1 MQSPA
6 VPPELL
12 ADLLGAKKNKQIEFV
27 GQLVEALEQ
36 VSPNLVPR
44 LDDHPYADAII
55 EGPSAC
61 STLLRLYHS
70 EKDELAKAAILDA
83 ITRINHQDFPTQE
96 VLTSLEKI
104 LSECKSEILVSAA
117 ATALASARHE
127 SFLEQQKAFLASD
140 SPSQVRIS
148 AKLLGYGRYEP
159 ATAALLT
166 LLQPDN
172 MAVADS
178 VIWALGEI
186 GHESA
191 LPTLHEM
198 LTASV
203 MSEEVLDAMGK
214 IGNLT
219 SVVRVIAILLEGT
232 IQQREKAAQ
241 AFSRIARNN
250 DGQLDDDELQARS
263 LGLLESLIE
272 KDKSILVRFHCIVT
286 HSILGGHLTSGQIMK
301 ALGARVSPSRLDSV
315 AGFFANRGSKV

>member
-1 MQSPA
+1 MPSPA

-36 VSPNLVPR
+36 VSPGLVPR

-61 STLLRLYHS
+61 QTLLKLYKS
-70 EKDELAKAAILDA
+70 EKDEIAKAAILDA
-83 ITRINHQDFPTQE
+83 ITRINHQDYPTKE
-96 VLTSLEKI
+96 IVHALEQI
-104 LSECKSEILVSAA
+104 LSECKSDKLVSVA

-127 SFLEQQKAFLASD
+127 PFLEQQRAFLVSD

-159 ATAALLT
+159 ATEALLT

-172 MAVADS
+172 MAVADA

-186 GHESA
+186 GDESA

-203 MSEEVLDAMGK
+203 MSEDVLEAMGK

-219 SVVRVIAILLEGT
+219 SVVRLIAVLLEGT
-232 IQQREKAAQ
+232 VQQREKAAQ

-250 DGQLDDDELQARS
+250 GGQLEDKELQARS
-263 LGLLESLIE
+263 LVLLESLVE
-272 KDKSILVRFHCIVT
+272 KDKSILVRFHCIVA

-301 ALGARVSPSRLDSV
+301 ALGARVSASRLDSV